1 MCFFFF
7 SQVKAA
13 VAALKNTRGLNWPS
27 SFEQNRQ
34 KAGELDILDWL
45 RAMFGFQACIVN
57 LDNEMSIA

>member
-1 MCFFFF
+1 M
-7 SQVKAA
+7 
-13 VAALKNTRGLNWPS
+13 AALKNTRGLNWPS